1 MSDYTLQP
9 SAIDAISSKLI
20 GEMTA
25 DEYKV
30 VARQARIALHDVD
43 QLRRQIQDGIAKC
56 RSAASQ
62 TKALLESRPIRKKL
76 DKRTA

>member
-1 MSDYTLQP
+1 MYDYTPQP
-9 SAIDAISSKLI
+9 SATDAISSKLI

-30 VARQARIALHDVD
+30 VARQARIALYDID
-43 QLRRQIQDGIAKC
+43 QLRRQIHRGIAKC
-56 RSAASQ
+56 RTAASQ

>member
-1 MSDYTLQP
+1 MPQRSV
-9 SAIDAISSKLI
+9 IDELIARKPI

-30 VARQARIALHDVD
+30 LARQTQIALQDVD

-56 RSAASQ
+56 RAAASQ
-62 TKALLESRPIRKKL
+62 TKALLESPPIRKKL
-76 DKRTA
+76 NKRTA